1 MILFANKQKIFFLS
15 MYFHIFCF
23 LSCSIHFILLNWS
36 FRILVDLVQKIIQ
49 KNICFKNSRT
59 ARDFG
64 NIPCEENEVEVV
76 HLVVLRNVYNNEVI
90 RKKDANE
97 SYIFQLENVWI
108 DECPFDDYSVLGA
121 KKIVDRVFGSMN
133 ASDFTAEVA
142 GKTSLKVCGA
152 VYLKGKIYVLT
163 QIIFPDYFPSMPYNL
178 RKEKIYDLYSVQT
191 IGDDDINSFLERR
204 VFQTLAIV

>member
-1 MILFANKQKIFFLS
+1 MNETVDEKKRAIVYYRLVVPKNELENLKAKDKYNFDYTYYLS
-15 MYFHIFCF
+15 LCNTVKAKAF
-23 LSCSIHFILLNWS
+23 
-36 FRILVDLVQKIIQ
+36 
-49 KNICFKNSRT
+49 FKNSRT
-59 ARDFG
+59 VRDFEA
-64 NIPCEENEVEVV
+64 PCSEDEVEVV

-97 SYIFQLENVWI
+97 SYVFHLENVWI
-108 DECPFDDYSVLGA
+108 DDCPFDDYSVLGA

-133 ASDFTAEVA
+133 ARDFTVELA

-163 QIIFPDYFPSMPYNL
+163 QIIFPDYFPSMPSNL
-178 RKEKIYDLYSVQT
+178 RKEKIYDLDSVQT
-191 IGDDDINSFLERR
+191 IGGDDINSFLERR

>member
-1 MILFANKQKIFFLS
+1 MNETTVDEKKRAIFYYRLVVPKNELENLKAKDKYNFDYTYYLS
-15 MYFHIFCF
+15 LCNTVKAKAF
-23 LSCSIHFILLNWS
+23 
-36 FRILVDLVQKIIQ
+36 
-49 KNICFKNSRT
+49 FKNSRT
-59 ARDFG
+59 ARDFE
-64 NIPCEENEVEVV
+64 IPCSEDEVEVV

-97 SYIFQLENVWI
+97 SYVFQLENVWI
-108 DECPFDDYSVLGA
+108 DDCPFDDYSVLGA

-133 ASDFTAEVA
+133 ASDFTAELA

-163 QIIFPDYFPSMPYNL
+163 QIIFPDYFPSIPSNL
-178 RKEKIYDLYSVQT
+178 RKEKIYDLDSVQT
-191 IGDDDINSFLERR
+191 IGGDDINSFLERR

>member
-1 MILFANKQKIFFLS
+1 MNETVDEKKRAIVYYKLVVPKNELENLKAKDKYNFDYTYYLS
-15 MYFHIFCF
+15 LC
-23 LSCSIHFILLNWS
+23 NT
-36 FRILVDLVQKIIQ
+36 VKAKAV
-49 KNICFKNSRT
+49 FKNSRT
-59 ARDFG
+59 VRDFET
-64 NIPCEENEVEVV
+64 PCSEDEVEVV

-97 SYIFQLENVWI
+97 SYVFQLENVWI
-108 DECPFDDYSVLGA
+108 DDCPFDDYSVLGA

-133 ASDFTAEVA
+133 ARDFTVELA

-163 QIIFPDYFPSMPYNL
+163 QIIFPDYFPSMPSNL
-178 RKEKIYDLYSVQT
+178 RNEKIYDLDSVQT
-191 IGDDDINSFLERR
+191 IGGDDINSFLERR